1 MSSNAEEFFFETLRV
16 AAQAASAH
24 EKTMLITVYPSQPYR
39 SAVVAAYVTCPDD
52 MAKEIAV
59 AFNESESTN
68 SSTQASSMKIATS
81 MS

>member
-1 MSSNAEEFFFETLRV
+1 MSTNAEEFFFETLRV

-24 EKTMLITVYPSQPYR
+24 EKTTLITVYPSQPYR

-59 AFNESESTN
+59 AFKSVAYVFLWHSQQLIDAKAN
-68 SSTQASSMKIATS
+68 
-81 MS
+81 